1 MQGVCRQ
8 GQVFI
13 VEGKTEHLMSRDVG
27 RVRTEAREPNDTQQI
42 FQTSFLL
49 EFYVLCAHDYPQC
62 FVALFSLSFFL
73 SVLIFILYILFLS
86 SVLLFFSIFFLPSSF
101 ISLDFL
107 NFPFPNSLFLF
118 LSFLLSLLLPC
129 DSKLSF
135 LLSFYFLLLLLF
147 FKAFFDFKYS
157 FFLKFLADNP
167 KLSNIKHG
175 LYLYE

>member
-27 RVRTEAREPNDTQQI
+27 RVQTEVREPNDTQQI
-42 FQTSFLL
+42 FQTSFLF

-73 SVLIFILYILFLS
+73 SVLIFILYILFLTS
-86 SVLLFFSIFFLPSSF
+86 MLLFFSIFFTIFF

-107 NFPFPNSLFLF
+107 NFPFPNSVFLF

-129 DSKLSF
+129 GSKLSL
-135 LLSFYFLLLLLF
+135 LLSFYFLLLLLLF
-147 FKAFFDFKYS
+147 FKAFFGFKYS

-167 KLSNIKHG
+167 KLSNNKHG
-175 LYLYE
+175 LYLYG